1 VHINAESID
10 FKYLDVR
17 SYIKKEVEESLDM
30 INFRFVLFAFSS
42 KGKKSWCVTN
52 VRGRLRDTL
61 SMTFMIN
68 VRSCFWLNLLCL
80 M

>member
-1 VHINAESID
+1 MNAGSID

-17 SYIKKEVEESLDM
+17 LYIKKEKSLNVT
-30 INFRFVLFAFSS
+30 NFRFVLFAFSS
-42 KGKKSWCVTN
+42 KRKKSWCVTN

-61 SMTFMIN
+61 SMSFMIN
-68 VRSCFWLNLLCL
+68 VRSCFWLNLLRL